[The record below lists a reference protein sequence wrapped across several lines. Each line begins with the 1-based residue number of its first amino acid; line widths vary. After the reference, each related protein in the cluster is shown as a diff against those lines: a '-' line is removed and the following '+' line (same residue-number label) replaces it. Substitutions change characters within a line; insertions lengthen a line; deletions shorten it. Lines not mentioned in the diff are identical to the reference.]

1 MALIS
6 VVMGVYNQ
14 SNFEQF
20 DKAVNSVLNQTLSD
34 LEFLIYNDGS
44 NQRVT
49 DYIRA
54 LAQRDE
60 RIRIIESEE
69 NKGLAH
75 ALNEC
80 IRYARGSY
88 IARMDA
94 DDIAKPERFFIQYNY
109 LTQHQ
114 ECSYVGCCAELIDVE
129 GVWGYRNMPE
139 YPQKRDYLKYSPYI
153 HPSVMFRAEV
163 FQMVGGYQE
172 SRETMRCEDYELFL
186 RLYTIGIHGYN
197 IQRALLQYRED
208 REGIK
213 KRSYNS
219 RVREAMVR
227 KRYIRK
233 LSLSGPWA
241 VFYLVRP
248 LAAGLVPW
256 KLKRLLIRVCGGVGC
271 NERTR
276 NLV

>member
-94 DDIAKPERFFIQYNY
+94 DDIAKPERFFI
-109 LTQHQ
+109 
-114 ECSYVGCCAELIDVE
+114 
-129 GVWGYRNMPE
+129 
-139 YPQKRDYLKYSPYI
+139 
-153 HPSVMFRAEV
+153 
-163 FQMVGGYQE
+163 
-172 SRETMRCEDYELFL
+172 
-186 RLYTIGIHGYN
+186 
-197 IQRALLQYRED
+197 
-208 REGIK
+208 
-213 KRSYNS
+213 
-219 RVREAMVR
+219 
-227 KRYIRK
+227 
-233 LSLSGPWA
+233 
-241 VFYLVRP
+241 
-248 LAAGLVPW
+248 
-256 KLKRLLIRVCGGVGC
+256 
-271 NERTR
+271 
-276 NLV
+276 